1 MDGLSKGKRGEVFQ
15 MGEIIKAPLLCFV
28 EHSPIRKASI
38 WEWLSHQHE
47 SKTSFLLVHFIRLA
61 EIHAVDFEIV
71 RRRLKNRNL
80 FIRDSKLMTEFDTDS
95 FTFPTMAKRELF
107 FPCSPL
113 RKLGCQQGFR
123 QSKTTG
129 GFFLSLSPFLW
140 HQQQIIIS
148 NRNRD
153 ESSTHNKPDPTAI
166 AIVFSTIMKG
176 ANNIILYLGLA
187 AISFQIASWESV
199 EGFQPSIQGATKQ
212 NILSLSAFKV
222 SVDELEKDLTP
233 GERSVTGVVRKC
245 GPSVA
250 LIRSVLPSAS
260 SSTTS
265 TRRRG
270 RTRRTPPRTRPTD
283 DNLPRGSDLGSG
295 SGFLVSSEGYICTN
309 FHVIEQAYTIRRNAE
324 MAEQTFDELAGN
336 LTGGIITHDLLNITK
351 SLLQQQFQG
360 IFDVDSLPVVYAKIS
375 SSNRFQKCRIV
386 DVNPDIDLAVLK
398 IMDESANTTTTASE
412 NSIAFGSSG
421 DLLVGQTVVA
431 IGNPFGLQSSVS
443 CGVVSALDRQLATNQ
458 RPANIPIRNAIQTD
472 AAINPGNSG
481 GPLLNLRGEVV
492 GINTA
497 IITTSGSS
505 AGIGFA
511 VPSDQIQPVVQ
522 RILQKDRIE
531 NGVRPNMG
539 WLGISVVT
547 QSVAI
552 PEAASFNNSGDTNTT
567 SVVPPLARCKNWI
580 ESVEPNSPA
589 EAAELQPLTIQDGV
603 VKYGDA
609 ILAVGGN
616 QVSDFEELR
625 AELEKCVVGEQVAL
639 TVQDAEDKKR
649 VVYATLSR
657 KPTA

>member
-1 MDGLSKGKRGEVFQ
+1 
-15 MGEIIKAPLLCFV
+15 
-28 EHSPIRKASI
+28 
-38 WEWLSHQHE
+38 
-47 SKTSFLLVHFIRLA
+47 
-61 EIHAVDFEIV
+61 
-71 RRRLKNRNL
+71 
-80 FIRDSKLMTEFDTDS
+80 
-95 FTFPTMAKRELF
+95 
-107 FPCSPL
+107 
-113 RKLGCQQGFR
+113 
-123 QSKTTG
+123 
-129 GFFLSLSPFLW
+129 
-140 HQQQIIIS
+140 
-148 NRNRD
+148 
-153 ESSTHNKPDPTAI
+153 
-166 AIVFSTIMKG
+166 MKG
-176 ANNIILYLGLA
+176 ANIILYLGLA

-199 EGFQPSIQGATKQ
+199 EGFQPSIQSAAKQ
-212 NILSLSAFKV
+212 NIFSLSAFKV

-260 SSTTS
+260 SSITR
-265 TRRRG
+265 TRRR

-336 LTGGIITHDLLNITK
+336 LTGGIITNDLLNITK
-351 SLLQQQFQG
+351 SILQQQFQG

-398 IMDESANTTTTASE
+398 IMDDSSNTTATE

-481 GPLLNLRGEVV
+481 GPLLNLKGEVV

-522 RILQKDRIE
+522 RILQKDRIQ

-552 PEAASFNNSGDTNTT
+552 PAAASSNSSGDTNTT
-567 SVVPPLARCKNWI
+567 SVVPPLVRCKNWI

-589 EAAELQPLTIQDGV
+589 QAAELQPLMIQDGV
-603 VKYGDA
+603 VEYGDA
-609 ILAVGGN
+609 IVAVGGN

>member
-1 MDGLSKGKRGEVFQ
+1 
-15 MGEIIKAPLLCFV
+15 
-28 EHSPIRKASI
+28 
-38 WEWLSHQHE
+38 
-47 SKTSFLLVHFIRLA
+47 
-61 EIHAVDFEIV
+61 
-71 RRRLKNRNL
+71 
-80 FIRDSKLMTEFDTDS
+80 MTESFDRRQLS
-95 FTFPTMAKRELF
+95 QSHFKRKMRIVFHVASGIILC
-107 FPCSPL
+107 CSL
-113 RKLGCQQGFR
+113 RSSGANKVSDNR
-123 QSKTTG
+123 KTTG
-129 GFFLSLSPFLW
+129 GFFLFHFCGASSNIIEIVDANNISLF
-140 HQQQIIIS
+140 
-148 NRNRD
+148 
-153 ESSTHNKPDPTAI
+153 TTYTKPDQTNTTTI
-166 AIVFSTIMKG
+166 CSTIMKG
-176 ANNIILYLGLA
+176 ANIILYLGLA
-187 AISFQIASWESV
+187 AIGFPIVSWEYV
-199 EGFQPSIQGATKQ
+199 EGFQPSPQIQNGAKH
-212 NILSLSAFKV
+212 NPFSLSAFKV

-260 SSTTS
+260 STTTR
-265 TRRRG
+265 TRRRR
-270 RTRRTPPRTRPTD
+270 RTRRAPPRTRPTD
-283 DNLPRGSDLGSG
+283 ENLPRGSDLGSG

-309 FHVIEQAYTIRRNAE
+309 FHVIEQAYAIRRNAE
-324 MAEQTFDELAGN
+324 MAEQAFDELAGN

-360 IFDVDSLPVVYAKIS
+360 IFDADSLPVVYAKIS

-398 IMDESANTTTTASE
+398 IMDESSTTTTE

-443 CGVVSALDRQLATNQ
+443 CGVVSALDRQLANNQ

-481 GPLLNLRGEVV
+481 GPLLNLKGEVV

-522 RILQKDRIE
+522 RILQKDQIE

-547 QSVAI
+547 QSVV
-552 PEAASFNNSGDTNTT
+552 AATPSVSSNSSSGDTNTT
-567 SVVPPLARCKNWI
+567 SVVQPPLVRCKNWI

-589 EAAELQPLTIQDGV
+589 EAAELQPLVIKDGV
-603 VKYGDA
+603 VEYGDA
-609 ILAVGGN
+609 IVAVGGN

-639 TVQDAEDKKR
+639 TVQDSEDKKR